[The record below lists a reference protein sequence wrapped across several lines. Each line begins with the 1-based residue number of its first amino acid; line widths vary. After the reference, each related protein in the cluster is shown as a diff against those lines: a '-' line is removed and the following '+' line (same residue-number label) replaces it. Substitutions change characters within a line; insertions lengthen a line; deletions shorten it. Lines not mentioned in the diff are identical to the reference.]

1 MTIVENHTL
10 ITGGVDTHLEFHV
23 AAAVDANG
31 GVLGV
36 ETFSTRGAG
45 YAQLVAWLQRFGP
58 IDRVGVEGTGSYGTG
73 LSRHL
78 RSEGIAVVEVDRP
91 NRQARR
97 RHGKSDTVDA
107 IAAARAAL
115 SRTATGQ
122 AKHRDGN
129 VEAIRVLMVARRS
142 AVDERIKVLNQIRH
156 LVLCAPEPI
165 RARFHGLTPTSLL
178 NQTSTLRPHD
188 HGDVVDYT
196 TLITLRELGRRAKNL
211 HDENL
216 RLNKLLRPLI
226 RRTAP
231 GLLDVYGVGYD
242 TAAKLLVAA
251 GDNPERLHSEAAW
264 ATHVRRRTDRS
275 IIGQDQTA
283 SPQPGREPPSELGDL
298 PHHADPPQLRPT
310 HPRLLRTTISRGQN
324 QRRDLPDPAPLHRTR
339 GLQAT
344 PTPGLIRAIPRP
356 GL

>member
-1 MTIVENHTL
+1 MARFPLKDLPFARRPLQHEIGHAP
-10 ITGGVDTHLEFHV
+10 
-23 AAAVDANG
+23 AASTRNG

-36 ETFSTRGAG
+36 ETFSSRAP
-45 YAQLVAWLQRFGP
+45 ARPPRRRLQRFGP

-73 LSRHL
+73 LTRHL

-165 RARFHGLTPTSLL
+165 RARFHGLTPTALL
-178 NQTSTLRPHD
+178 NQTSTLRHAITETSS
-188 HGDVVDYT
+188 T
-196 TLITLRELGRRAKNL
+196 T
-211 HDENL
+211 
-216 RLNKLLRPLI
+216 RP
-226 RRTAP
+226 
-231 GLLDVYGVGYD
+231 
-242 TAAKLLVAA
+242 
-251 GDNPERLHSEAAW
+251 
-264 ATHVRRRTDRS
+264 
-275 IIGQDQTA
+275 
-283 SPQPGREPPSELGDL
+283 
-298 PHHADPPQLRPT
+298 
-310 HPRLLRTTISRGQN
+310 
-324 QRRDLPDPAPLHRTR
+324 
-339 GLQAT
+339 
-344 PTPGLIRAIPRP
+344 
-356 GL
+356 

>member
-23 AAAVDANG
+23 AAAVDAKRRCARRRD
-31 GVLGV
+31 VLDP
-36 ETFSTRGAG
+36 GAG

-142 AVDERIKVLNQIRH
+142 AVDERIKVLND
-156 LVLCAPEPI
+156 LVTWFCALPSQSGPGSDRSHPDVAVEPDLDSAAT
-165 RARFHGLTPTSLL
+165 RS
-178 NQTSTLRPHD
+178 
-188 HGDVVDYT
+188 
-196 TLITLRELGRRAKNL
+196 RR
-211 HDENL
+211 
-216 RLNKLLRPLI
+216 
-226 RRTAP
+226 RR
-231 GLLDVYGVGYD
+231 
-242 TAAKLLVAA
+242 
-251 GDNPERLHSEAAW
+251 RLHHLD
-264 ATHVRRRTDRS
+264 HV
-275 IIGQDQTA
+275 A
-283 SPQPGREPPSELGDL
+283 
-298 PHHADPPQLRPT
+298 
-310 HPRLLRTTISRGQN
+310 
-324 QRRDLPDPAPLHRTR
+324 
-339 GLQAT
+339 
-344 PTPGLIRAIPRP
+344 
-356 GL
+356 

>member
-1 MTIVENHTL
+1 MAMTIVENHTQ

-73 LSRHL
+73 LTRHL
-78 RSEGIAVVEVDRP
+78 RSEGIMVVEVDRP

-156 LVLCAPEPI
+156 LVLCAPDPI

-178 NQTSTLRPHD
+178 NQTSTLRPRD
-188 HGDVVDYT
+188 HGDIVDYT

-264 ATHVRRRTDRS
+264 AHMCGVAPIEASSGKTKRHRLNRGGNRQANSAIYHIMLTRLSYDQRTRDYFARRSAEGKTNGEICRILRRY
-275 IIGQDQTA
+275 IA
-283 SPQPGREPPSELGDL
+283 REVYKQL
-298 PHHADPPQLRPT
+298 PH
-310 HPRLLRTTISRGQN
+310 
-324 QRRDLPDPAPLHRTR
+324 PD
-339 GLQAT
+339 
-344 PTPGLIRAIPRP
+344 
-356 GL
+356 

>member
-1 MTIVENHTL
+1 MAMTIVENHNQ
-10 ITGGVDTHLEFHV
+10 ITGGVDTHLDFHV
-23 AAAVDANG
+23 AAALDANG

-36 ETFSTRGAG
+36 ETFPTRGAG

-58 IDRVGVEGTGSYGTG
+58 IDQVGVEGTGSYGTG

-142 AVDERIKVLNQIRH
+142 AVDERITVLNQIRH
-156 LVLCAPEPI
+156 LVVCAPDPI
-165 RARFHGLTPTSLL
+165 RARFHGLTSTSLL
-178 NQTSTLRPHD
+178 NQTSSLRPRD

-242 TAAKLLVAA
+242 TAAKLLIAA
-251 GDNPERLHSEAAW
+251 GDNPERLRSEAAW
-264 ATHVRRRTDRS
+264 AHMCGVAPIEASSGKTKRHRLNRGGNRQANSAIYHIMLTRLSYDQRTRDYLARRSAEGKTNGEICRILRRY
-275 IIGQDQTA
+275 IA
-283 SPQPGREPPSELGDL
+283 REIYKQL
-298 PHHADPPQLRPT
+298 PRPT
-310 HPRLLRTTISRGQN
+310 
-324 QRRDLPDPAPLHRTR
+324 
-339 GLQAT
+339 
-344 PTPGLIRAIPRP
+344 
-356 GL
+356 